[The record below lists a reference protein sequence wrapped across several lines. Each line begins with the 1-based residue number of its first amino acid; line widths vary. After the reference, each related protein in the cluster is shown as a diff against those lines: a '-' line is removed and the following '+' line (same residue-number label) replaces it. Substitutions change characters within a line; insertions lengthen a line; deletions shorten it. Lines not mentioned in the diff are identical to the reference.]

1 MTLANVVGARACNLY
16 LAKRE
21 NTSCLA
27 DLFGYSAKQM
37 SQTTL
42 DTLSTPAT
50 RAAVIKAL
58 AHPSR
63 VLLAESLMQG
73 ARCVCE
79 LQEIV
84 GADMSTV
91 SKHLSLM
98 REAGVIQSERRGLNI
113 YYSLACPCLA
123 DFFRCVDLIAA
134 GKAPADACA
143 EDACCA

>member
-1 MTLANVVGARACNLY
+1 
-16 LAKRE
+16 
-21 NTSCLA
+21 
-27 DLFGYSAKQM
+27 M
-37 SQTTL
+37 SSHSSKP
-42 DTLSTPAT
+42 LSTPAK
-50 RAAVIKAL
+50 RASVIKAL

-98 REAGVIQSERRGLNI
+98 RDAGVIQSERRGLNI

-134 GKAPADACA
+134 GKADAADCGD
-143 EDACCA
+143 DACCA